1 MQNNLDRIDMR
12 LKQIFSIITGLFLMT
27 LLVAC
32 DKNVNDEVKIEKAM
46 KEYAKIN
53 FSNPNNYKGIEEVIP
68 IDTIDFEK
76 NARELIE
83 ARQLFDSIYD
93 AKYDYIRRVE
103 DFSEKTIGE
112 LNSTYNKFKINDAK
126 VELKSIMA
134 EIPCYYKWEDSIYC
148 AKIDSLLSNYRF
160 APMRCYAIKVKT
172 IMPNALEYVIKTYT
186 AYVCY
191 NSEAVITAST
201 LGYNISIKMFDLDN
215 GNELQLLIDYSK
227 ELAERRTF
235 MQNLLKRGEDK
246 AKDISKLCFKALD
259 YENGVE
265 WSPFE

>member
-1 MQNNLDRIDMR
+1 MKNNLDRIDMR

-76 NARELIE
+76 NAKRLID
-83 ARQLFDSIYD
+83 ARQIFDSIYN

-112 LNSTYNKFKINDAK
+112 INSTYNKFKINDAK
-126 VELKSIMA
+126 IELKSIMA
-134 EIPCYYKWEDSIYC
+134 ELPYYYKWEDSIYC
-148 AKIDSLLSNYRF
+148 AKIDSLLRNCRF
-160 APMRCYAIKVKT
+160 SPMRRYAIKVKT
-172 IMPNALEYVIKTYT
+172 SMPNELEYVVKTNS
-186 AYVCY
+186 AYVFD
-191 NSEAVITAST
+191 NSKAVLTTPTFNNHINLQM
-201 LGYNISIKMFDLDN
+201 LGFDN
-215 GNELQLLIDYSK
+215 SNELQLLIDYSK
-227 ELAERRTF
+227 ELAERRLY
-235 MQNLLKRGEDK
+235 MQNVLKRGEDK
-246 AKDISKLCFKALD
+246 AKDVSKLCFKALD
-259 YENGVE
+259 DENGVK

>member
-1 MQNNLDRIDMR
+1 
-12 LKQIFSIITGLFLMT
+12 MT
-27 LLVAC
+27 LLVSC

-46 KEYAKIN
+46 IEHARIN
-53 FSNPNNYKGIEEVIP
+53 FSNPNNYKGIEEIIP

-76 NARELIE
+76 NARGLIE

-93 AKYDYIRRVE
+93 SKYDYIRRVE
-103 DFSEKTIGE
+103 NFSEKTIGE

-134 EIPCYYKWEDSIYC
+134 EIPYYYKWEDSIYC
-148 AKIDSLLSNYRF
+148 SKIDSLLSNYRF

-186 AYVCY
+186 AYVCD

-235 MQNLLKRGEDK
+235 MQNVLKRGEDK
-246 AKDISKLCFKALD
+246 AKDVSKLCFKALD